1 MLETK
6 EIIKLHEML
15 KKANIPHIFK
25 EYLEGYQIIIV
36 ENNIVLC
43 DCVINRISYG
53 HEKGLLEIY
62 GALTEKE
69 YEEDEVLG
77 YLNAEEVFKRFEYCY
92 RNNTCI
98 YVE

>member
-1 MLETK
+1 MIKRK
-6 EIIKLHEML
+6 EIIKLHKML

-25 EYLEGYQIIIV
+25 KYLKGYQIIVI
-36 ENNIVLC
+36 EDNMRLF
-43 DCVINRISYG
+43 DCVINMISYG

-69 YEEDEVLG
+69 YEEDDVVG
-77 YLNAEEVFKRFEYCY
+77 YLNAKDVFKRFEYCY